1 MWTHYSKTG
10 EKSKDQEIVFKE
22 AQGENP
28 NKKSHYLQRS
38 NNSERISQLKQ
49 WKTEDEA
56 RTSSVCRKLGFFWEC
71 KVSLTSKK

>member
-1 MWTHYSKTG
+1 MWTPYSKTS

-22 AQGENP
+22 AQGKIQ

-49 WKTEDEA
+49 WRTEDEA
-56 RTSSVCRKLGFFWEC
+56 RTLSVGRKLGFFWEC
-71 KVSLTSKK
+71 KVSLTFKK